1 MKMYG
6 DLKSSSFIWDDE
18 KVGARTPSAPS
29 LQHSCQSFYCLLSR
43 CPQDMQDPQMH
54 FQSQRWSC
62 PKQQWQISV
71 SAYLVSRAM
80 TWGSIR
86 CPKIKVR
93 EGGTL
98 WWGVRHTGY
107 GGYVTRGTQREYGA
121 CHRTPTIVFGDA
133 LPGTRGTVGIRVRI
147 PHHTPGPYPLYP
159 YPTPPYHPV
168 PHPPNPP
175 YRTHHTHRTHRTHR
189 THHTVPLKRAE
200 PPENLVFIALETW

>member
-1 MKMYG
+1 MVRYDGEYG
-6 DLKSSSFIWDDE
+6 TLGTGDTLRGVRKE
-18 KVGARTPSAPS
+18 NTVGA
-29 LQHSCQSFYCLLSR
+29 Y
-43 CPQDMQDPQMH
+43 
-54 FQSQRWSC
+54 
-62 PKQQWQISV
+62 
-71 SAYLVSRAM
+71 
-80 TWGSIR
+80 
-86 CPKIKVR
+86 
-93 EGGTL
+93 
-98 WWGVRHTGY
+98 
-107 GGYVTRGTQREYGA
+107 
-121 CHRTPTIVFGDA
+121 HRTPTIVFGDA